1 METTTPPKRRR
12 GRPRKTAKV
21 EETKPA
27 EESKVEATEQPKAE
41 EKKEQPDFP
50 TVDEREVGIDPL
62 ASQPSTEGG
71 LPSVDDFNP
80 LSEAVEQRDYSSPK
94 IATGVTEEIA
104 EPTFHQPSYQELN
117 GEQNAEE
124 KGGGV
129 WNPIE
134 EGNPALEELPD
145 KEKSA
150 AVKTMVNAV
159 LDMYDGAHIIAQRA
173 VQMPEEKLAEMHRD
187 GKINMHQR
195 IPVGAGGQDMNVV
208 ELTQTFNQ
216 QAAEAL
222 EPSEEF
228 RNKVT
233 PPMTRIFMKRGWG
246 MTDEQALLL
255 YFGQDI
261 ASKAILVYSLKS
273 QMNQIIKLVSTDE
286 SVAQKASSKREQEE
300 LANEAEEIANE
311 EDAMRSGS
319 VSDDIEDVAD
329 DDGMVS
335 QKMSINNE
343 ENPLRVDTRREPKAP
358 KVQSKFVKGAKP

>member
-12 GRPRKTAKV
+12 GRPRKTAVVK
-21 EETKPA
+21 ETKPA
-27 EESKVEATEQPKAE
+27 EETKVKATDKPE

-50 TVDEREVGIDPL
+50 TVDEREVGVDSL
-62 ASQPSTEGG
+62 ASQPSTESG

-80 LSEAVEQRDYSSPK
+80 LSEAVEHRDYSSPK
-94 IATGVTEEIA
+94 IATGVIEEIS
-104 EPTFHQPSYQELN
+104 EPTFHQPSYQELS

-124 KGGGV
+124 EGGGV

-134 EGNPALEELPD
+134 DGNPSLEELPD

-286 SVAQKASSKREQEE
+286 AVQQKASSKREKED
-300 LANEAEEIANE
+300 LANEAVEIANE
-311 EDAMRSGS
+311 EDAMRSSS

-358 KVQSKFVKGAKP
+358 KVQSKFVKGSKS